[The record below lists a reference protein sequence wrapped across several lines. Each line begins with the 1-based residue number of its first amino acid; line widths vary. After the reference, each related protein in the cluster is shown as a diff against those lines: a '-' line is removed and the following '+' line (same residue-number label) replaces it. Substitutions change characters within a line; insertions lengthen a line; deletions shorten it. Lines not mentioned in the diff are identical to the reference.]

1 LKAFVAEELIGAL
14 RVIMR
19 GCLLCTVSGIVCA
32 IKGKLDKKS
41 RKLLQQK
48 LPEARMKL
56 EGKIAIITGAGR
68 GIGRAIASRFS
79 REGAAIA
86 VAGSTQETI
95 DAVVHEIHE
104 TGGRALSVL
113 TDVANE
119 TSVEQMIAR
128 TIEEFG
134 HVDILVN
141 NAGIAGPTSPAIRV
155 ELADWERTLGIN
167 LTGAFLCAKHVLPG
181 MMQRRSGRVINI
193 TSVAGL
199 GGYALRSPYAA
210 SKWGMIGLT
219 RTLAL
224 EAGRYNITVNAIA
237 PGPIRGTRIEQVI
250 SNRAKEMGRTFE
262 EVEREFVEPTAL
274 KRMAEEEDIA
284 AMAVFL
290 ASEEGRNLTG
300 ETINISSGTRV

>member
-1 LKAFVAEELIGAL
+1 
-14 RVIMR
+14 
-19 GCLLCTVSGIVCA
+19 
-32 IKGKLDKKS
+32 
-41 RKLLQQK
+41 
-48 LPEARMKL
+48 MKL
-56 EGKIAIITGAGR
+56 EGKVAIITGAGR
-68 GIGRAIASRFS
+68 GIGREIALHFS
-79 REGAAIA
+79 REGALIV
-86 VAGSTQETI
+86 VAGPTQETI
-95 DAVVHEIHE
+95 DAVAHEIHE

-113 TDVANE
+113 TDVADE
-119 TSVEQMIAR
+119 PSVERMTAK

-134 HVDILVN
+134 QIDILVN
-141 NAGIAGPTSPAIRV
+141 NAGIAGPTAPATRV
-155 ELADWERTLGIN
+155 ELADWERTLAIN
-167 LTGAFLCAKHVLPG
+167 LTGAFLCAKHALPG
-181 MMQRRSGRVINI
+181 MIERRSGRVINI

-250 SNRAKEMGRTFE
+250 SNRAKEMGRSFE

-274 KRMAEEEDIA
+274 KRMAEEKDIA